1 MASEGDCEL
10 TSAVTGSLSGDK
22 TTGEG
27 GSIQHTASSGLPQK
41 IQPQTSV
48 SENEKVGSSGDSSP
62 DTGPIRE
69 EDVGSPCDSSPDTGP
84 IREEDVEL
92 SGDPSQDTGSED
104 RDEVGSSGVSSPD
117 TGPIREEEKTQTLS
131 IHQPRNVL
139 HSEPESTI
147 NVDKGIVSKP
157 EKTGGEVG
165 SSGVSSPDTGP
176 IREEEKTQTL
186 SIHQPRNVLHSE
198 PESTINVDKG
208 IVSKPE
214 KTGGEVGSSGVS
226 SPDSGPIR
234 EQEVGSSG
242 VSSQDTG
249 SEDRDEVGSPGD
261 PSPDTGPIREEEK
274 TQTLSIHQPRN
285 VLHSEPESTI
295 NVDKGIVSKPEK
307 TGGEVGSSG
316 VSSPDSGPKREQEVG
331 SSGVS
336 SQDTGSEDRDEKTQT
351 LSIHQPRN
359 VLHSEPESTINVDK
373 GIVSKPEKTGGE
385 VGSSGVSSPD
395 SGPIREQEVGSSGV
409 SSQDTGSEDRDEVGS
424 PGDPSPDTG
433 PIREEEKTQTLSI
446 HQPRNVLHSEP
457 ESTINVDKGIV
468 SKPEKTGGEV
478 GSSGVSSPDS
488 GPKREQE
495 VGSSGV
501 SSQDTGSE
509 DRDEVGSSG
518 VSSPD
523 TGPIREEDVELSG
536 DPSQDTGSEDRDEPL
551 QHIAPSGLPQE
562 RQPQIRVGGIEK
574 QLMFGAA
581 VAFLLAAMV
590 WLILN
595 FSDSTLPVQNEV
607 NVVDVFNQEMEK
619 LKTSFPNQRPELW
632 RRSLIHL
639 RRHLKTEHPTEPVSL
654 ILTSGHRAE
663 RTLGC
668 LARCLAQAFSTARNS
683 SVLNIN
689 GTSKASQDSDQV
701 KLDIDSELRK
711 AFEGKTFAAVI
722 HRFEELPP
730 GSTLIFYRY
739 CDHENA
745 AYKNV
750 FLAFTVMLDAEVEVP
765 SNVGLGRVE
774 EMVQEHVK
782 QKFVSSD
789 KLATF
794 NEMDVDKLSGLWSRI
809 SHLILPVAAEETIEQ
824 QGCGKCDQSF

>member
-336 SQDTGSEDRDEKTQT
+336 SQDTGSEDRDE
-351 LSIHQPRN
+351 
-359 VLHSEPESTINVDK
+359 
-373 GIVSKPEKTGGE
+373 
-385 VGSSGVSSPD
+385 
-395 SGPIREQEVGSSGV
+395 
-409 SSQDTGSEDRDEVGS
+409 VGS

-488 GPKREQE
+488 GPIREQE

>member
-226 SPDSGPIR
+226 SPDSGPKR

-261 PSPDTGPIREEEK
+261 PSPDTGPIREE
-274 TQTLSIHQPRN
+274 
-285 VLHSEPESTI
+285 
-295 NVDKGIVSKPEK
+295 
-307 TGGEVGSSG
+307 
-316 VSSPDSGPKREQEVG
+316 
-331 SSGVS
+331 
-336 SQDTGSEDRDEKTQT
+336 EKTQT

>member
-336 SQDTGSEDRDEKTQT
+336 SQDTGSEDRDE
-351 LSIHQPRN
+351 
-359 VLHSEPESTINVDK
+359 
-373 GIVSKPEKTGGE
+373 
-385 VGSSGVSSPD
+385 
-395 SGPIREQEVGSSGV
+395 
-409 SSQDTGSEDRDEVGS
+409 VGS

-468 SKPEKTGGEV
+468 SKPEKTGG
-478 GSSGVSSPDS
+478 
-488 GPKREQE
+488 
-495 VGSSGV
+495 
-501 SSQDTGSE
+501 
-509 DRDEVGSSG
+509 EVGSSG

>member
-336 SQDTGSEDRDEKTQT
+336 SQDTGSEDRD
-351 LSIHQPRN
+351 
-359 VLHSEPESTINVDK
+359 
-373 GIVSKPEKTGGE
+373 
-385 VGSSGVSSPD
+385 
-395 SGPIREQEVGSSGV
+395 EVGSSGV

>member
-336 SQDTGSEDRDEKTQT
+336 SQDTGSEDRDEVGSPGDPSPDTGPIREEEKTQT

-409 SSQDTGSEDRDEVGS
+409 SSQDTGSEDRD
-424 PGDPSPDTG
+424 
-433 PIREEEKTQTLSI
+433 
-446 HQPRNVLHSEP
+446 
-457 ESTINVDKGIV
+457 
-468 SKPEKTGGEV
+468 EV